1 MDVDECKRSPSPC
14 SSGFSCH
21 NSHGS
26 FKCHDI
32 DECLSSPCWEGEL
45 CVNTRGA
52 FRCEIPP
59 TSEDSKSKFT
69 KHNVQ
74 YRYDFFSSLKRKIFT
89 KIHLFSLETMTT
101 NMIRMTKTPQKRTWS
116 VIINP
121 THVITQAVVNGSKAH
136 VLNYLYVTK
145 LLFLTL
151 LCVFI

>member
-1 MDVDECKRSPSPC
+1 MFDCLLFVCLLADIDECSNGIPRCPKHSRCINSLGSFHCNCSSGYIKSSGGQCMDVDECKRSPSPC

-59 TSEDSKSKFT
+59 TSEASKSKFT
-69 KHNVQ
+69 KHNVKFQ
-74 YRYDFFSSLKRKIFT
+74 YDFFSSLKR
-89 KIHLFSLETMTT
+89 LEQT
-101 NMIRMTKTPQKRTWS
+101 
-116 VIINP
+116 
-121 THVITQAVVNGSKAH
+121 
-136 VLNYLYVTK
+136 
-145 LLFLTL
+145 
-151 LCVFI
+151 